1 MPVIREV
8 KLTDDAMRRV
18 HALAYDI
25 LRVCHGKSKI
35 EVEQALLAA
44 YTSVADGV
52 QAMPASTRPLRARL
66 VAQRGAVALCEA
78 ITEIGALDDAAVY
91 LAART
96 CRE

>member
-8 KLTDDAMRRV
+8 KLTDDSTRRI

-25 LRVCHGKSKI
+25 LRVCRGKSKVEI
-35 EVEQALLAA
+35 EQALLAA

-52 QAMPASTRPLRARL
+52 QAMPESTRPLRARL
-66 VAQRGAVALCEA
+66 VAQRGARALCEA

-91 LAART
+91 LVART
-96 CRE
+96 CQE